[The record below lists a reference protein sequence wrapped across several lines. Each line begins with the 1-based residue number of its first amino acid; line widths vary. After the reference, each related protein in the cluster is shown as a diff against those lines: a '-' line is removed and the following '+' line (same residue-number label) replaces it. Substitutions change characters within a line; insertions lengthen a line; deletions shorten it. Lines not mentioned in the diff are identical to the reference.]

1 MSSSLP
7 VSGGPEGSVKDAAAT
22 IHFYEALVGRLAEL
36 IGWMDEQ
43 LHDDTQGSL
52 RLLATKYAVHRG
64 LERWAD
70 PPPDPQIDSAREAAI
85 MLLAFG
91 RPPRAPAVPV
101 GRSNAG

>member
-7 VSGGPEGSVKDAAAT
+7 IPDGPNSPAKDAAIT
-22 IHFYEALVGRLAEL
+22 IHFYEALVDKLADL
-36 IGWMDEQ
+36 IGWMDDQ
-43 LHDDTQGSL
+43 LQEDAQGSL

-70 PPPDPQIDSAREAAI
+70 PTPDPQIDSAREAAI

-91 RPPRAPAVPV
+91 RSRPAPAEM
-101 GRSNAG
+101 SNAAG

>member
-1 MSSSLP
+1 M
-7 VSGGPEGSVKDAAAT
+7 KDAAVT
-22 IHFYEALVGRLAEL
+22 VLFYEALVDRLAEL

-43 LHDDTQGSL
+43 LQDDMQGSL

-70 PPPDPQIDSAREAAI
+70 PTPDPQMDSAREAAI

-91 RPPRAPAVPV
+91 KPRQGPAAPAEM
-101 GRSNAG
+101 SNAVR

>member
-1 MSSSLP
+1 M
-7 VSGGPEGSVKDAAAT
+7 KDAAIT
-22 IHFYEALVGRLAEL
+22 IHFYEALVDRLTGL

-43 LHDDTQGSL
+43 LRDDVQGSL

-70 PPPDPQIDSAREAAI
+70 PTPDPQIDAAREAAI

-91 RPPRAPAVPV
+91 RPRPAPEAPAEMT
-101 GRSNAG
+101 NAAS